1 MKTIQLDITPDI
13 ANQLLIQN
21 TGNRTVRTTVVARY
35 SDDMKNGNW
44 GLSHQGIAIDINGNL
59 IDGQHR
65 LLAIVKSGET
75 IPMLVTTGLQPEIF
89 EVIDKLCARSDA
101 DSLRMRQKETEVFR
115 LISMVYKGNYKPTL
129 TELKGCIAVFSTI
142 YDSLCFTA
150 TNVKTFSS
158 APVRTAAILA
168 AVEKPENIKTISKA
182 YEDMVNGNIEHL
194 SVSQRSML
202 RSVYNGTAKNLRGN
216 SERIDLLQRFF
227 TAFCMDNTELTKIFP
242 TSLDRIRQIIVT
254 KMESTK

>member
-1 MKTIQLDITPDI
+1 M
-13 ANQLLIQN
+13 
-21 TGNRTVRTTVVARY
+21 
-35 SDDMKNGNW
+35 
-44 GLSHQGIAIDINGNL
+44 LSIIG
-59 IDGQHR
+59 
-65 LLAIVKSGET
+65 
-75 IPMLVTTGLQPEIF
+75 F

-129 TELKGCIAVFSTI
+129 TELKNCIAVFSPI
-142 YDSLCFTA
+142 YDSLCFTS

-254 KMESTK
+254 KMESIK